1 MSVIAQRNILTTSLV
16 WAFAMACVLI
26 YFLSHPMT
34 HWSQSANYPAPI
46 AMAPAASA
54 AMATDTSSQQ
64 MDAPLAPMQLTTEQ
78 MRNIGMT
85 TGTAEYK
92 DLSDDLR
99 ATGSVAINDS
109 LLSYVQVRFSG
120 SIRKVFAN
128 ATYQYVRKGEPLFT
142 IYSPEL
148 VATQQE
154 YLLANENQRSL
165 SSSSIRDVA
174 AGARSL
180 STAAEHRLA
189 QWEIPESEI
198 AELKRSGKVITDLTI
213 QSPASGYITER
224 NALPNMYAEPGTRLY
239 TIADLSRVWVNAQVF
254 QCDVGRLKPG
264 DQAAITVD
272 AYPQKIFNG
281 RVDEVLPQVDA
292 TTRTVQ
298 VRLSINNIGLLL
310 KPGMFVNVDLKS
322 AMGRRL
328 VVPASSVLQTGLK
341 QIIFLN
347 KGEGRIEPKEV
358 ILGPQIGDNFVIL
371 KGLEPHQSI
380 VTSANFLIDS
390 ESQMQA
396 ASGASAPSMP
406 TSDASAGGSASRQ
419 SVRIEFTT
427 NPNPPQKGSNSLRVK
442 LTDGKGATV
451 SGADVAVAFYMA
463 AMPEMGM
470 AAMNTTTKLN
480 EKNGGVYEN
489 TSELPCGG
497 TWQVTVTVKQH
508 GQLVA
513 TKKLSVNA
521 KGGM

>member
-1 MSVIAQRNILTTSLV
+1 MSVIAQRNILTASLV
-16 WAFAMACVLI
+16 WASAMTCML
-26 YFLSHPMT
+26 FFLLSHPAV
-34 HWSQSANYPAPI
+34 HWSQVADSPAPI
-46 AMAPAASA
+46 AMAPAATA
-54 AMATDTSSQQ
+54 AMAMDTPSQQ
-64 MDAPLAPMQLTTEQ
+64 MDAPLAPMQLTAEQ
-78 MRNIGMT
+78 MQNIGMT

-142 IYSPEL
+142 VYSPEL

-154 YLLANENQRSL
+154 YLLANENQRAL

-180 STAAEHRLA
+180 STAAERRLT

-198 AELKRSGKVITDLTI
+198 AELKRSGKVLTDLTI
-213 QSPASGYITER
+213 QSPVSGYITER

-272 AYPQKIFNG
+272 AYPQKTFNG
-281 RVDEVLPQVDA
+281 RVEEVLPQVDA
-292 TTRTVQ
+292 ATRTVQ
-298 VRLSINNIGLLL
+298 VRLSIDNTGLLL

-322 AMGRRL
+322 MLGRSL

-341 QIIFLN
+341 QIVFLN
-347 KGEGRIEPKEV
+347 KGEGRIEPREV
-358 ILGPQIGDNFVIL
+358 VLGPQIGSYFVIL
-371 KGLEPHQSI
+371 KGLDAHQSI

-396 ASGASAPSMP
+396 ASGSATPSAQNMDMAVASGAQ
-406 TSDASAGGSASRQ
+406 Q
-419 SVRIEFTT
+419 SIRIAFSS
-427 NPNPPQKGSNSLRVK
+427 NPDPLQKGNNTLYVK
-442 LTDGKGATV
+442 LTGNNEAAV
-451 SGADVAVAFYMA
+451 SGAEVAVAFHMA

-470 AAMNTTTKLN
+470 AAMNESAALT
-480 EKNGGVYEN
+480 EKSAGAYQGLEK
-489 TSELPCGG
+489 LPCGG
-497 TWQVTVTVKQH
+497 TWQVAVSVKQH
-508 GQLVA
+508 GQFMA
-513 TKKLSVNA
+513 AKKFSINA

>member
-1 MSVIAQRNILTTSLV
+1 
-16 WAFAMACVLI
+16 
-26 YFLSHPMT
+26 
-34 HWSQSANYPAPI
+34 
-46 AMAPAASA
+46 
-54 AMATDTSSQQ
+54 
-64 MDAPLAPMQLTTEQ
+64 
-78 MRNIGMT
+78 
-85 TGTAEYK
+85 
-92 DLSDDLR
+92 
-99 ATGSVAINDS
+99 
-109 LLSYVQVRFSG
+109 VRFSG

-154 YLLANENQRSL
+154 YLLANDNQRAL

-198 AELKRSGKVITDLTI
+198 SELKRSGKVLTDLTI
-213 QSPASGYITER
+213 QSPASGYILER

-272 AYPQKIFNG
+272 AYPQKSFNG
-281 RVDEVLPQVDA
+281 RVEEVLPQVDA

-298 VRLSINNIGLLL
+298 VRLSIDNTGLLL

-341 QIIFLN
+341 QIVFLN
-347 KGEGRIEPKEV
+347 QGDGRIEPKEV
-358 ILGPQIGDNFVIL
+358 VLGPQIGESFVIL
-371 KGLEPHQSI
+371 KGLEAHQSI

-396 ASGASAPSMP
+396 ASGVGAPTMSISGAS
-406 TSDASAGGSASRQ
+406 GGGASRQ
-419 SVRIEFTT
+419 SERIELTT
-427 NPNPPQKGSNSLRVK
+427 NPNPLQKGANTLHVK
-442 LTDGKGATV
+442 LTGSNGAMI
-451 SGADVAVAFYMA
+451 SGADVAVAFFMP

-480 EKNGGVYEN
+480 EKRGGLYEN
-489 TSELPCGG
+489 ASELPCGG
-497 TWQVTVTVKQH
+497 TWQVTVAVKQH

-513 TKKLSVNA
+513 IKKFSVNA
-521 KGGM
+521 VGGM

>member
-1 MSVIAQRNILTTSLV
+1 MSALAQRNILTTSLI

-26 YFLSHPMT
+26 YFLSHPT
-34 HWSQSANYPAPI
+34 VHWSHGADSPSPI
-46 AMAPAASA
+46 AIAPTASA
-54 AMATDTSSQQ
+54 AMAMDAPPQQ
-64 MDAPLAPMQLTTEQ
+64 MDAPLSPVQLTAEQ
-78 MRNIGMT
+78 MQNIGMT

-99 ATGSVAINDS
+99 ATGSVAINDR

-142 IYSPEL
+142 VYSPEL

-154 YLLANENQRSL
+154 YLLANENQRAL
-165 SSSSIRDVA
+165 SGSSIRDVA

-180 STAAEHRLA
+180 STAAERRLA

-198 AELKRSGKVITDLTI
+198 AELKRSGKVLSELTI
-213 QSPASGYITER
+213 QSPVSGYITER

-239 TIADLSRVWVNAQVF
+239 TIADLSHVWVNAQVF

-272 AYPQKIFNG
+272 AYPQKTFIG
-281 RVDEVLPQVDA
+281 RVEEVLPQVDA
-292 TTRTVQ
+292 TTRTVP
-298 VRLSINNIGLLL
+298 VRLSINNTGLLL

-341 QIIFLN
+341 QIVFLN
-347 KGEGRIEPKEV
+347 KGDGRIEPRDV
-358 ILGPQIGDNFVIL
+358 VLGPQIGDNFVIL
-371 KGLEPHQSI
+371 KGLEPHQAI

-396 ASGASAPSMP
+396 ASGANMPSMAN
-406 TSDASAGGSASRQ
+406 SSANGGGSVSHQ

-427 NPNPPQKGSNSLRVK
+427 NPNPPQKGTNALRVK
-442 LTDGKGATV
+442 LTDGKGSMV

-470 AAMNTTTKLN
+470 AAMKTNTKLT
-480 EKNGGVYEN
+480 EKDGGIYEN

-497 TWQVTVTVKQH
+497 TWQVTVMVKQH

-513 TKKLSVNA
+513 TKKFSVNA

>member
-1 MSVIAQRNILTTSLV
+1 MTAVAQKNIFTATLAWAALMTVMLVVFLLRTEIRHPLTP
-16 WAFAMACVLI
+16 F
-26 YFLSHPMT
+26 
-34 HWSQSANYPAPI
+34 SASATV
-46 AMAPAASA
+46 AAS
-54 AMATDTSSQQ
+54 SSSVNETASMSSHS
-64 MDAPLAPMQLTTEQ
+64 MDAPLAPVQLTAEQ

-85 TGTAEYK
+85 AGTAEYK
-92 DLSDDLR
+92 DMNDDLR
-99 ATGSVAINDS
+99 ATGTVAINDR

-120 SIRKVFAN
+120 SVHKVFAN

-154 YLLANENQRSL
+154 YLLANDNQRAL
-165 SSSSIRDVA
+165 SGSSIRDVA

-198 AELKRSGKVITDLTI
+198 TELKRTRKVLTDLTV
-213 QSPASGYITER
+213 QSPSSGYITER
-224 NALPNMYAEPGTRLY
+224 NALPNMYVEPGTRLY

-272 AYPQKIFNG
+272 AYPQRTFSGHVEEI
-281 RVDEVLPQVDA
+281 LPQVEA

-298 VRLSINNIGLLL
+298 VRLSIDNTGLLL

-322 AMGRRL
+322 RLGKRL

-341 QIIFLN
+341 QIVFLN
-347 KGEGRIEPKEV
+347 RGEGRIEPKEV
-358 ILGPQIGDNFVIL
+358 VLGPQIGSDFVIL
-371 KGLEPHQSI
+371 KGLDAHQSI

-396 ASGASAPSMP
+396 AFGAAAPSAQNMDMAVA
-406 TSDASAGGSASRQ
+406 TASKQ
-419 SVRIEFTT
+419 SIQIAFSSH
-427 NPNPPQKGSNSLRVK
+427 PDPMQKGNNKLYVK
-442 LTDGKGATV
+442 LTDNNGKAV
-451 SGADVAVAFYMA
+451 SGAEVTVAFHME

-470 AAMNTTTKLN
+470 AAMNESAALAEESAGAYEGL
-480 EKNGGVYEN
+480 EK
-489 TSELPCGG
+489 LPCGG
-497 TWQVTVTVKQH
+497 TWQVAIAVKQH
-508 GQLVA
+508 GQLIA
-513 TKKLSVNA
+513 AKKFSINA

>member
-16 WAFAMACVLI
+16 WAFAMTCVLI
-26 YFLSHPMT
+26 YFLSHPVA
-34 HWSQSANYPAPI
+34 HWPQSADSPAPI
-46 AMAPAASA
+46 AAAPAASA
-54 AMATDTSSQQ
+54 AMAMDTASPQ
-64 MDAPLAPMQLTTEQ
+64 MDAPLAPVQLTAEQ

-85 TGTAEYK
+85 TGSAEYK

-99 ATGSVAINDS
+99 ATGNVAINDS

-142 IYSPEL
+142 VYSPEL

-154 YLLANENQRSL
+154 YLLANENQRAL
-165 SSSSIRDVA
+165 GSSSIRDVA

-180 STAAEHRLA
+180 STAAERRLT

-198 AELKRSGKVITDLTI
+198 AELKRSGKVLTDLTI
-213 QSPASGYITER
+213 QSPVSGYITER

-298 VRLSINNIGLLL
+298 VRLSIDNTDLLL

-328 VVPASSVLQTGLK
+328 VVPALSVLQTGLK
-341 QIIFLN
+341 QIVFLN
-347 KGEGRIEPKEV
+347 NGDGRIEPKEV
-358 ILGPQIGDNFVIL
+358 VLGPQIGDNFVIL
-371 KGLEPHQSI
+371 KGLEAHQSI

-396 ASGASAPSMP
+396 AFGAGMASMSNSGANEETASHKSM
-406 TSDASAGGSASRQ
+406 
-419 SVRIEFTT
+419 RIEFTT
-427 NPNPPQKGSNSLRVK
+427 NPNPPQKGTNTLRVK
-442 LTDGKGATV
+442 LADGNGAKV

-470 AAMNTTTKLN
+470 AAMNTNTKLI
-480 EKNGGVYEN
+480 EKSDGVYEN
-489 TSELPCGG
+489 TSDLPCGG

-513 TKKLSVNA
+513 AKKLSVNA

>member
-1 MSVIAQRNILTTSLV
+1 MSVIAQRNILTTSLI
-16 WAFAMACVLI
+16 WAFAMACVLV
-26 YFLSHPMT
+26 YFLSHPVV
-34 HWSQSANYPAPI
+34 HWSQGADSPALI
-46 AMAPAASA
+46 ATAPGASA
-54 AMATDTSSQQ
+54 AMAMDTASPQ
-64 MDAPLAPMQLTTEQ
+64 MDAPLAPMQLTAEQ

-142 IYSPEL
+142 VYSPEL

-154 YLLANENQRSL
+154 YLLANENQRAL

-180 STAAEHRLA
+180 STAAERRLT

-198 AELKRSGKVITDLTI
+198 AELKRSGKVLTDLTI
-213 QSPASGYITER
+213 QSPVSGYITER

-272 AYPQKIFNG
+272 AYPQKTFNG

-298 VRLSINNIGLLL
+298 VRLSIDNTDLLL

-341 QIIFLN
+341 QIVFLN
-347 KGEGRIEPKEV
+347 KGNGRIEPKDV
-358 ILGPQIGDNFVIL
+358 VLVPQIGDNFVIL
-371 KGLEPHQSI
+371 K
-380 VTSANFLIDS
+380 
-390 ESQMQA
+390 
-396 ASGASAPSMP
+396 
-406 TSDASAGGSASRQ
+406 
-419 SVRIEFTT
+419 
-427 NPNPPQKGSNSLRVK
+427 
-442 LTDGKGATV
+442 
-451 SGADVAVAFYMA
+451 
-463 AMPEMGM
+463 
-470 AAMNTTTKLN
+470 
-480 EKNGGVYEN
+480 
-489 TSELPCGG
+489 
-497 TWQVTVTVKQH
+497 
-508 GQLVA
+508 
-513 TKKLSVNA
+513 
-521 KGGM
+521 

>member
-1 MSVIAQRNILTTSLV
+1 MSVSAQKNILTTSLV
-16 WAFAMACVLI
+16 WAFATTCVLI
-26 YFLSHPMT
+26 YFLSHPVV
-34 HWSQSANYPAPI
+34 HWPQSADSTVPI
-46 AMAPAASA
+46 ALAPAASEA
-54 AMATDTSSQQ
+54 RAMDTQSQQ
-64 MDAPLAPMQLTTEQ
+64 MDASLAPMQLTAEQ

-109 LLSYVQVRFSG
+109 LVSYVQVRFSG

-128 ATYQYVRKGEPLFT
+128 ATYQYVRKGQPLFT
-142 IYSPEL
+142 VYSPEL

-154 YLLANENQRSL
+154 YLLANENQRAL

-180 STAAEHRLA
+180 STAAERRLA

-198 AELKRSGKVITDLTI
+198 AELKRSGKVVADLTI
-213 QSPASGYITER
+213 QSPVSGYITER

-272 AYPQKIFNG
+272 AYPQKTFNG
-281 RVDEVLPQVDA
+281 RVEEVLPQVDA
-292 TTRTVQ
+292 TTRTVP
-298 VRLSINNIGLLL
+298 VRLSIDNTGLLL

-341 QIIFLN
+341 QIVFLN
-347 KGEGRIEPKEV
+347 KGEGRIEPKDV
-358 ILGPQIGDNFVIL
+358 VLGPQIGGNFVIL
-371 KGLEPHQSI
+371 KGLEAHQSI
-380 VTSANFLIDS
+380 VTSANFLIES

-396 ASGASAPSMP
+396 ASGASMASIP
-406 TSDASAGGSASRQ
+406 TSGASVGSASQ
-419 SVRIEFTT
+419 PSVRIEFTT
-427 NPNPPQKGSNSLRVK
+427 NPNPPQKGTNTLRVK

-451 SGADVAVAFYMA
+451 SSADVAVAFYMA

-470 AAMNTTTKLN
+470 AAMNTNTKLT

-489 TSELPCGG
+489 ASELPCGG
-497 TWQVTVTVKQH
+497 TWQVTVSVKQH

>member
-1 MSVIAQRNILTTSLV
+1 MSVSAQKNILTTSLV
-16 WAFAMACVLI
+16 WAFATTCALI
-26 YFLSHPMT
+26 YFLSHPVV
-34 HWSQSANYPAPI
+34 HWPQSADSAVPI
-46 AMAPAASA
+46 ALAPAASEA
-54 AMATDTSSQQ
+54 RAMDTQSQQ
-64 MDAPLAPMQLTTEQ
+64 MDASLAPMQLTAEQ

-109 LLSYVQVRFSG
+109 LVSYVQVRFSG

-128 ATYQYVRKGEPLFT
+128 ATYQYVRKGQPLFT
-142 IYSPEL
+142 VYSPEL

-154 YLLANENQRSL
+154 YLLANENQRAL

-180 STAAEHRLA
+180 STAAERRLA

-198 AELKRSGKVITDLTI
+198 AELKRSGKVVADLTI
-213 QSPASGYITER
+213 QSPVSGYITER

-272 AYPQKIFNG
+272 AYPQKTFNG
-281 RVDEVLPQVDA
+281 RVEEVLPQVDA
-292 TTRTVQ
+292 TTRTVP
-298 VRLSINNIGLLL
+298 VRLSIDNTGLLL

-341 QIIFLN
+341 QIVFLN
-347 KGEGRIEPKEV
+347 KGEGRIEPKDV
-358 ILGPQIGDNFVIL
+358 VLGPQIGGNFVIL
-371 KGLEPHQSI
+371 KGLEAHQSI

-396 ASGASAPSMP
+396 ASGASM
-406 TSDASAGGSASRQ
+406 ASNSGASSGSAPQS

-427 NPNPPQKGSNSLRVK
+427 NPNPPQKGTNTLRVK

-470 AAMNTTTKLN
+470 AAMNTNTKLT

-489 TSELPCGG
+489 ASELPCGG
-497 TWQVTVTVKQH
+497 TWQVIVSVKQH

>member
-1 MSVIAQRNILTTSLV
+1 
-16 WAFAMACVLI
+16 
-26 YFLSHPMT
+26 
-34 HWSQSANYPAPI
+34 
-46 AMAPAASA
+46 
-54 AMATDTSSQQ
+54 
-64 MDAPLAPMQLTTEQ
+64 
-78 MRNIGMT
+78 
-85 TGTAEYK
+85 
-92 DLSDDLR
+92 
-99 ATGSVAINDS
+99 VAINDS

-154 YLLANENQRSL
+154 YLLANENQRAL

-180 STAAEHRLA
+180 STAAERRLA

-198 AELKRSGKVITDLTI
+198 AELKRSGKVLTDLTI

-239 TIADLSRVWVNAQVF
+239 TIADLSHVWVNAQVF

-264 DQAAITVD
+264 GQAAITVD
-272 AYPQKIFNG
+272 AYPQKTFNG
-281 RVDEVLPQVDA
+281 RVEEVLPQVDA

-298 VRLSINNIGLLL
+298 VRLSIDNSGLLL

-322 AMGRRL
+322 EMGRRL

-341 QIIFLN
+341 QIVFLN
-347 KGEGRIEPKEV
+347 KGDGRIEPKDV
-358 ILGPQIGDNFVIL
+358 VLGPQIGDNFVIL
-371 KGLEPHQSI
+371 EGLEPHQAI

-390 ESQMQA
+390 ESLMQA
-396 ASGASAPSMP
+396 ASGASMP
-406 TSDASAGGSASRQ
+406 PMSNSGESAGTASRQ
-419 SVRIEFTT
+419 SDLIEFTT
-427 NPNPPQKGSNSLRVK
+427 NPNPLQKGSNTLLVK
-442 LTDGKGATV
+442 LTDRNGATV
-451 SGADVAVAFYMA
+451 SGADVAVAFNMA

-470 AAMNTTTKLN
+470 AAMHINANLA
-480 EKNGGVYEN
+480 EKSGGLYET

-497 TWQVTVTVKQH
+497 TWQVTATAKQH
-508 GQLVA
+508 GQLA
-513 TKKLSVNA
+513 AIKKLSVNA

>member
-1 MSVIAQRNILTTSLV
+1 MSEKAQKNILAATLV
-16 WAFAMACVLI
+16 WAVVATGMLVFLLRHIGATSALAFA
-26 YFLSHPMT
+26 PT
-34 HWSQSANYPAPI
+34 PPI
-46 AMAPAASA
+46 AIAPTVSA
-54 AMATDTSSQQ
+54 AVNTTMPSQQ
-64 MDAPLAPMQLTTEQ
+64 MDAPLAPMQLTAEQ

-99 ATGSVAINDS
+99 VTGSVAINDS

-142 IYSPEL
+142 VYSPEL

-180 STAAEHRLA
+180 STAAERRLA

-198 AELKRSGKVITDLTI
+198 AELKRSGKVLTDLTI
-213 QSPASGYITER
+213 ESPTSGYITER

-272 AYPQKIFNG
+272 AYPQKTFNG
-281 RVDEVLPQVDA
+281 RVEEVLPQVDA
-292 TTRTVQ
+292 TTRTVS
-298 VRLSINNIGLLL
+298 VRLSIDNTGLLL

-341 QIIFLN
+341 QIVFLS
-347 KGEGRIEPKEV
+347 KGDGRIEPQDV
-358 ILGPQIGDNFVIL
+358 VLGPQIGDNFVII

-396 ASGASAPSMP
+396 SSGASITAMS
-406 TSDASAGGSASRQ
+406 TSGSSAGAASRQ
-419 SVRIEFTT
+419 SDRIEFTT
-427 NPNPPQKGSNSLRVK
+427 TPNPPQKGTNTLRIK
-442 LTDGKGATV
+442 LTDGNGAMV
-451 SGADVAVAFYMA
+451 SGAEVAVAFYMA

-470 AAMNTTTKLN
+470 AAMHIDVNLA
-480 EKNGGVYEN
+480 EKSGGIYEN

-497 TWQVTVTVKQH
+497 TWQIFVTAKQH

-513 TKKLSVNA
+513 INKLSINA

>member
-1 MSVIAQRNILTTSLV
+1 
-16 WAFAMACVLI
+16 
-26 YFLSHPMT
+26 
-34 HWSQSANYPAPI
+34 
-46 AMAPAASA
+46 
-54 AMATDTSSQQ
+54 
-64 MDAPLAPMQLTTEQ
+64 

-120 SIRKVFAN
+120 SIRKVYAN

-154 YLLANENQRSL
+154 YLLANDNQRAL

-180 STAAEHRLA
+180 STAAERRLA

-198 AELKRSGKVITDLTI
+198 AELKRSGKVLSDLTI

-254 QCDVGRLKPG
+254 QCDVGRLKHG

-272 AYPQKIFNG
+272 AYPQKTFNG
-281 RVDEVLPQVDA
+281 RVEEVLPQVDA
-292 TTRTVQ
+292 TTRTVP
-298 VRLSINNIGLLL
+298 VRLSIDNTGLLL

-341 QIIFLN
+341 QIVFLN
-347 KGEGRIEPKEV
+347 KGDGRIEPKEV
-358 ILGPQIGDNFVIL
+358 VLGPQIGDNFVIL
-371 KGLEPHQSI
+371 KGLEAHQSI
-380 VTSANFLIDS
+380 VTSANFLVDS

-396 ASGASAPSMP
+396 ASGASMSSM
-406 TSDASAGGSASRQ
+406 SASGASEGNTPRQ
-419 SVRIEFTT
+419 SDRIEFTT
-427 NPNPPQKGSNSLRVK
+427 NPNPPQKGSNIFRVK
-442 LTDGKGATV
+442 LTDGSGAMV

-470 AAMNTTTKLN
+470 AAMNTNTKLT
-480 EKNGGVYEN
+480 EKSNGLYEN
-489 TSELPCGG
+489 ASELPCGG

-508 GQLVA
+508 GQLTA
-513 TKKLSVNA
+513 TKRLSVNA

>member
-1 MSVIAQRNILTTSLV
+1 MSGTTQKNVLTTSLV
-16 WAFAMACVLI
+16 WACLTTGVVVF
-26 YFLSHPMT
+26 FLRHPEV
-34 HWSQSANYPAPI
+34 HLSQAFSSPGPI
-46 AMAPAASA
+46 AMASTVSA
-54 AMATDTSSQQ
+54 ATAMDMPMQQ
-64 MDAPLAPMQLTTEQ
+64 MDAPLAPMQLTAEQ

-128 ATYQYVRKGEPLFT
+128 ATYQYVRKGQPLFT
-142 IYSPEL
+142 VYSPEL

-154 YLLANENQRSL
+154 YLLANENQRAL

-180 STAAEHRLA
+180 STAAERRLT

-198 AELKRSGKVITDLTI
+198 AELKRTGKVLTDLTI

-272 AYPQKIFNG
+272 AYPQKTFSG
-281 RVDEVLPQVDA
+281 RVEEVLPQVDA

-298 VRLSINNIGLLL
+298 VRLTTDNPGLLL
-310 KPGMFVNVDLKS
+310 KPGMFVNVNFKS
-322 AMGRRL
+322 SVGKHL

-341 QIIFLN
+341 QVVFLN

-358 ILGPQIGDNFVIL
+358 VLGPQIGDNFVIL
-371 KGLEPHQSI
+371 KGLEAHQAI
-380 VTSANFLIDS
+380 VTSANFLLDS

-396 ASGASAPSMP
+396 GSGAGTQSTPS
-406 TSDASAGGSASRQ
+406 SEARAGNAAQQ
-419 SVRIEFTT
+419 SVQIAFTT
-427 NPNPPQKGSNSLRVK
+427 NPDPPQKGSNTLHVK
-442 LTDGKGATV
+442 LTGGGGAMV
-451 SGADVAVAFYMA
+451 SGAEVVVAFNMA

-470 AAMNTTTKLN
+470 AAMHLSAKLV
-480 EKNGGVYEN
+480 EKSSGFYEG
-489 TSELPCGG
+489 SVELPCGG
-497 TWQVTVTVKQH
+497 TWQVTVTAKQH
-508 GQLVA
+508 GQLIA

>member
-1 MSVIAQRNILTTSLV
+1 MSAFAQRSILTTSLV

-26 YFLSHPMT
+26 YFLSHPTM
-34 HWSQSANYPAPI
+34 HWSQGADFPAPI
-46 AMAPAASA
+46 AMAPVASA
-54 AMATDTSSQQ
+54 ATVMDAPTQQ
-64 MDAPLAPMQLTTEQ
+64 MDVPLSPVQLTAEQ

-92 DLSDDLR
+92 NLSDDLR
-99 ATGSVAINDS
+99 ATGSVAINDR

-120 SIRKVFAN
+120 SIRKVYAN

-142 IYSPEL
+142 VYSPEL

-154 YLLANENQRSL
+154 YLLANENQRAL

-198 AELKRSGKVITDLTI
+198 AELKRSGRVLTELTI
-213 QSPASGYITER
+213 QSPVSGYITER

-239 TIADLSRVWVNAQVF
+239 TIADLSHVWVNAQVF

-272 AYPQKIFNG
+272 AYPQKIFIG
-281 RVDEVLPQVDA
+281 RVEEVLPQVDA
-292 TTRTVQ
+292 TTRTVP
-298 VRLSINNIGLLL
+298 VRLSIDNTKLLL

-322 AMGRRL
+322 SMGRRL

-341 QIIFLN
+341 QIVFLN

-358 ILGPQIGDNFVIL
+358 VLGPQIGDNFVIL
-371 KGLEPHQSI
+371 KGLEPHQAI

-396 ASGASAPSMP
+396 ASGANMPSMTTAG
-406 TSDASAGGSASRQ
+406 TSGAGSVSRQ
-419 SVRIEFTT
+419 SVQIEFTT
-427 NPNPPQKGSNSLRVK
+427 NPNPPHKGTNTLRVK
-442 LTDGKGATV
+442 LTDGNGSVVT
-451 SGADVAVAFYMA
+451 GADVSVAFYMA

-470 AAMNTTTKLN
+470 AAMNMNTKLT
-480 EKNGGVYEN
+480 EKSEGIYEN
-489 TSELPCGG
+489 TSDLPCGG
-497 TWQVTVTVKQH
+497 TWQVTVTGKQH

>member
-1 MSVIAQRNILTTSLV
+1 MTVAAQKNLFTATLAWAALV
-16 WAFAMACVLI
+16 TAVLI
-26 YFLSHPMT
+26 VFLLRSEMRHPLT
-34 HWSQSANYPAPI
+34 RFSVSPI
-46 AMAPAASA
+46 VAASSA
-54 AMATDTSSQQ
+54 SVDERASTPSYP
-64 MDAPLAPMQLTTEQ
+64 MDAPLAPVQLTAEQ

-85 TGTAEYK
+85 TGTAEDK
-92 DLSDDLR
+92 DLSNDLR
-99 ATGSVAINDS
+99 ATGTVAINDR

-154 YLLANENQRSL
+154 YLLANENQRAL
-165 SSSSIRDVA
+165 SGSSIRDVA

-180 STAAEHRLA
+180 STAAERRLA

-198 AELKRSGKVITDLTI
+198 AELKRSGKVLTDLTI
-213 QSPASGYITER
+213 QSPVSGYITER
-224 NALPNMYAEPGTRLY
+224 NALPNMLAEPGTRLY

-272 AYPQKIFNG
+272 AYPQTTFNG
-281 RVDEVLPQVDA
+281 RVEEVLPQVDA

-298 VRLSINNIGLLL
+298 VRLSIDNTGMLL
-310 KPGMFVNVDLKS
+310 KPGMFVNVNLKS
-322 AMGRRL
+322 KLGKRL

-341 QIIFLN
+341 QIVFLN
-347 KGEGRIEPKEV
+347 KGEGRIEPREV
-358 ILGPQIGDNFVIL
+358 VLGPQIGSDFVIL
-371 KGLEPHQSI
+371 KGLDAHQSI

-396 ASGASAPSMP
+396 ASGAATPSAQNM
-406 TSDASAGGSASRQ
+406 DMAAASASKQ
-419 SVRIEFTT
+419 SIRIAFSSH
-427 NPNPPQKGSNSLRVK
+427 PDPMAKGNNKLYVN
-442 LTDGKGATV
+442 LTDKNGATV
-451 SGADVAVAFYMA
+451 SGAEVAVAFHME

-470 AAMNTTTKLN
+470 AAMNESAALT
-480 EKNGGVYEN
+480 EKSAGAYEGL
-489 TSELPCGG
+489 EKLPCGG
-497 TWQVTVTVKQH
+497 TWQVTISVKQH

-513 TKKLSVNA
+513 AKKFGINA

>member
-1 MSVIAQRNILTTSLV
+1 M
-16 WAFAMACVLI
+16 
-26 YFLSHPMT
+26 H
-34 HWSQSANYPAPI
+34 
-46 AMAPAASA
+46 
-54 AMATDTSSQQ
+54 
-64 MDAPLAPMQLTTEQ
+64 
-78 MRNIGMT
+78 NIGMT

-99 ATGSVAINDS
+99 ATGSVAINDR

-128 ATYQYVRKGEPLFT
+128 ATYQYLRKGEPLFT
-142 IYSPEL
+142 VYSPEL

-154 YLLANENQRSL
+154 YLLANENQRAL

-180 STAAEHRLA
+180 STAAERRLA

-198 AELKRSGKVITDLTI
+198 AELKRSGKVLTELTI
-213 QSPASGYITER
+213 QSPVSGYITER

-239 TIADLSRVWVNAQVF
+239 TIADLSHVWVNAQVF
-254 QCDVGRLKPG
+254 QSDVGRLKPG
-264 DQAAITVD
+264 EQAVITVD
-272 AYPQKIFNG
+272 AYPQKTFIG
-281 RVDEVLPQVDA
+281 RVEEVLPQVDP
-292 TTRTVQ
+292 TTRTVP
-298 VRLSINNIGLLL
+298 VRLSIDNTGLLL

-341 QIIFLN
+341 QIVFLN
-347 KGEGRIEPKEV
+347 QGAGRIEPKEV

-371 KGLEPHQSI
+371 KGLEPHQAI

-396 ASGASAPSMP
+396 ASGASMPSMV
-406 TSDASAGGSASRQ
+406 TSGTSNGGSASRQ
-419 SVRIEFTT
+419 SVRIEFTS
-427 NPNPPQKGSNSLRVK
+427 NPNPPQKGTNTLRVK
-442 LTDGKGATV
+442 LTDGNGAVVT
-451 SGADVAVAFYMA
+451 GADVAVASYMA

-470 AAMNTTTKLN
+470 AAMNTNTRLI
-480 EKNGGVYEN
+480 EKSGGTYEN
-489 TSELPCGG
+489 TNELPCGG
-497 TWQVTVTVKQH
+497 TWQVTVTVKQQ

-513 TKKLSVNA
+513 TKKFSVNA